1 MIRNCL
7 LIGVLALSFSQGHAS
22 AVGHQNLLHLSSSD
36 FHRYPARML
45 FTPDGKLVVA
55 YRTAKSKDE
64 SSTLQVVVF
73 DGRTGNQL
81 TEHSYDIPSA
91 RRAKIP
97 DDFVLSRDGHFLY
110 YIELTGNPIILGISA
125 STLHVVSRSTAHLFE
140 ASDVLPRVEFATKR
154 GIYFSSSS
162 RLPGKAVHIV
172 ALDAQDLSRSILDE
186 YISKRPGL
194 EQWHALSF
202 QGDSIW
208 MGGEKY
214 WLKIGIRSG
223 QVESKIQAQHFIGHL
238 VVFSSGLIGMTN
250 LSSTGFLQLF
260 DKQGSQLKTLVGP
273 SCGFV
278 SVSLSPNDKDGV
290 AVCEK
295 TGTTEW
301 SFGKTLER
309 KAVVFDVKTMT
320 PIQSIPLWKLSL
332 KTSIGTNDERLWSPQ
347 PVIYDSG
354 QSIWTAVPDF
364 SGVIKLGT
372 IPVSQHIQ
380 Q

>member
-7 LIGVLALSFSQGHAS
+7 LIGVLALSFSQSYAS
-22 AVGHQNLLHLSSSD
+22 EAVHQNLLHLSSTD

-45 FTPDGKLVVA
+45 FTADGKLVVA

-81 TEHSYDIPSA
+81 AEHSYDIPSA
-91 RRAKIP
+91 RRAKIS
-97 DDFVLSRDGHFLY
+97 DDFVLSRDGHCFY
-110 YIELTGNPIILGISA
+110 YIELTGNPIILEISA
-125 STLHVVSRSTAHLFE
+125 STLQVVSRSTAHLFE
-140 ASDVLPRVEFATKR
+140 ASDVLPRVEFATER

-186 YISKRPGL
+186 YISKRLGL
-194 EQWHALSF
+194 EQWYALSF

-238 VVFSSGLIGMTN
+238 VAFSSGLIGMTN

-260 DKQGSQLKTLVGP
+260 DKQGSQLKTLAE
-273 SCGFV
+273 SDCGFV

-295 TGTTEW
+295 TGATEW

-309 KAVVFDVKTMT
+309 RAIVFDVQTMAAITST
-320 PIQSIPLWKLSL
+320 PLSKLSF
-332 KTSIGTNDERLWSPQ
+332 KISIGTDDESIWFPQ
-347 PVIYDSG
+347 PAIYDSEHTL
-354 QSIWTAVPDF
+354 WMAVPEF
-364 SGVIKLGT
+364 SGIIRLQA
-372 IPVSQHIQ
+372 IPLPEHTQ
-380 Q
+380 